1 MNEKKYL
8 KWYQKVAYGSGD
20 LAANCSYALISSFML
35 IYLTNTIGLNS
46 AVIGTLMMA
55 SKLLDG
61 ISDIFFGSLID
72 RTKSKL
78 GKARPWMLY
87 SQIGLSICLFLLFCI
102 PDMGTNMQYV
112 YFFIF
117 YTAFNA
123 VFYTANNIAYA
134 SLTALITK
142 NSNERVQLGSIRFMF
157 ALVANMVIASI
168 SMGLVESFGGG
179 TVGWKTV
186 ALIYAIAAFVV
197 NTISCLSVKE
207 LPEEGNDTAQKDEKS
222 KEGLSLLESAKA
234 LVSNKYYLLIL
245 AFYLCMY
252 GMSGISQGVGV
263 YFMMYYMGNA
273 ALLGTFSLMGMV
285 PMVIALAVTP
295 LLVKKMG
302 SMWKVNTLG
311 YVLSTVLG
319 VVFIISAY
327 MRSIPLMLIILF
339 IRGFCTGP
347 MTGTLNALIAEA
359 SGYTWR
365 TKKIH
370 IDGTMFSCSSLG
382 IKLGGGIGSAIC
394 GWLLALG
401 GFDGL
406 AEVQTPGALNM
417 IFAMYIWI
425 PIVIGV
431 VQTVIVYAL
440 KVEKANQEWDA
451 AHAAEQEA

>member
-8 KWYQKVAYGSGD
+8 KWYQKIAYGSGD
-20 LAANCSYALISSFML
+20 LASNCSYSLISSFML
-35 IYLTNTIGLNS
+35 IYLTNAIGLNS

-61 ISDIFFGSLID
+61 ISDIFFGFLID
-72 RTKSKL
+72 RTKTKL
-78 GKARPWMLY
+78 GKARPWMLF
-87 SQIGLSICLFLLFCI
+87 SQIGVSGCLFLLFCI

-123 VFYTANNIAYA
+123 IFYTANNIAYS
-134 SLTALITK
+134 SLTVLITK
-142 NSNERVQLGSIRFMF
+142 NANERVQLGSIRFMF
-157 ALVANMVIASI
+157 ALAANMVIASI
-168 SMGLVESFGGG
+168 SMGLVESLGGG
-179 TVGWKTV
+179 TVGWRTV
-186 ALIYAIAAFVV
+186 ALIYAIIALAV

-207 LPEEGNDTAQKDEKS
+207 LPEEGNDVAQKSEKS
-222 KEGLSLLESAKA
+222 KESLSLSESAKA
-234 LVSNKYYLLIL
+234 LMSNKYYLLIL
-245 AFYLCMY
+245 AFYLCNY
-252 GMSGISQGVGV
+252 CTGGISQGAGI
-263 YFMMYYMGNA
+263 YFMTYYMGNA
-273 ALLGTFSLMGMV
+273 ALLGTFSLMSMV
-285 PMVIALAVTP
+285 PMVIALSVTP

-302 SMWKVNTLG
+302 SMWKINTLG
-311 YVLSTVLG
+311 YVLSTVMG
-319 VVFIISAY
+319 VAFIISAY
-327 MRSIPLMLIILF
+327 MRNIPLMLIISF
-339 IRGFCTGP
+339 IRGLCTGP

-382 IKLGGGIGSAIC
+382 IKLGSGIGSAIC
-394 GWLLALG
+394 GWLLALS

-406 AEVQTPGALNM
+406 AEVQTQGALHM
-417 IFAMYIWI
+417 IFAMYVWI
-425 PIVIGV
+425 PVVISA
-431 VQTVIVYAL
+431 VQTIIVYAL